1 MDNSNELEQWLIE
14 DFPSNIDTDIEL
26 SDDESQCINIG
37 KWLYEIVLNNYF
49 NYTNIF
55 LLVNSS
61 LNDFTVLNESHKKQS
76 DFCKNF

>member
-14 DFPSNIDTDIEL
+14 DFPSDIDTDIEL